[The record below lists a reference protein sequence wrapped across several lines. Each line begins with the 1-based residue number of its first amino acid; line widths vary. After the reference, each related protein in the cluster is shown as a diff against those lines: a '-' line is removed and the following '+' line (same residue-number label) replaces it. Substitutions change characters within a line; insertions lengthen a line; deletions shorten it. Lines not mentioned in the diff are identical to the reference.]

1 MCLRALP
8 GGVRAEGINTEH
20 QFGFMIGRDIGNV
33 GELPEPDYRAICQ
46 EWRKLTGDRPGI
58 RIGIRALGIENHL
71 ESHAKRIDKAT
82 AAVVRSYRIEFTL
95 AFYREVIPN
104 VAVATL
110 NLV

>member
-20 QFGFMIGRDIGNV
+20 LFGFMIGTDIGDV

-58 RIGIRALGIENHL
+58 RIGIRPLGIGNHL
-71 ESHAKRIDKAT
+71 ESHANRIDETT
-82 AAVVRSYRIEFTL
+82 AAVVHRSNSRWRSTG
-95 AFYREVIPN
+95 R
-104 VAVATL
+104 
-110 NLV
+110 